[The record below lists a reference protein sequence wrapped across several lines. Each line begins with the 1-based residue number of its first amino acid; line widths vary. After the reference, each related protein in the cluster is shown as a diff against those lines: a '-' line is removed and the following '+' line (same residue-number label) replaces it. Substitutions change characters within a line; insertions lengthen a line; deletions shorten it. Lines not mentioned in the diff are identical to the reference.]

1 MANTTV
7 NVDIQVQSK
16 TLGQLE
22 DQLTE
27 INDELRQVEVGS
39 QAFKDL
45 TKEAQALNREVEKVN
60 DQVAHDSIQRS
71 ILHLRS
77 SKWTS

>member
-27 INDELRQVEVGS
+27 INDELRKVEVGS
-39 QAFKDL
+39 EAFKTL
-45 TKEAQALNREVEKVN
+45 TKESQELTRELDKVN
-60 DQVAHDSIQRS
+60 KEIEGFTLTRRFKLLMV
-71 ILHLRS
+71 L
-77 SKWTS
+77 

>member
-7 NVDIQVQSK
+7 NVDIQVQAK

-27 INDELRQVEVGS
+27 INEELRQVEVGS
-39 QAFKDL
+39 EAFNTL
-45 TKEAQALNREVEKVN
+45 TKE
-60 DQVAHDSIQRS
+60 QRS
-71 ILHLRS
+71 RK
-77 SKWTS
+77 SKRRN